1 MVFSK
6 NFESRQSRSLR
17 FKSPDRP
24 APRGLAPPIMD
35 AIVSWF
41 SAQRTTA
48 READALRRDQALYH
62 HTAASFKCV
71 RSGSASKARGA

>member
-1 MVFSK
+1 
-6 NFESRQSRSLR
+6 
-17 FKSPDRP
+17 
-24 APRGLAPPIMD
+24 MD

-71 RSGSASKARGA
+71 PAVRAVHERRSGEKPLAG